1 MILYKSGDLF
11 CIDFQ
16 NTNLVMQKVSGDKL
30 LKMVNLSAVSLKNIG
45 LAS

>member
-16 NTNLVMQKVSGDKL
+16 NTNLVMQNVSGDKL
-30 LKMVNLSAVSLKNIG
+30 LKMVKLSAVSLKNIG
-45 LAS
+45 LSS